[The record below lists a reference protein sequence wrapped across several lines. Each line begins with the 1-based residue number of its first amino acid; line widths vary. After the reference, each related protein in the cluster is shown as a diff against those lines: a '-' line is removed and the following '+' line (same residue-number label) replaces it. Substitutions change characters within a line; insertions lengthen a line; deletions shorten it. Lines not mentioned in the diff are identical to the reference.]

1 MMQAAT
7 RSTLADLVEQHVTNL
22 VRESAVVNRHSK
34 RGGSVSAAAGEEEE
48 EAAHDDDDGNDDGNG
63 GNVQSKRRRVVVL
76 RVRRMIHHED
86 VNMALAWRGSEKLY
100 VSGVPVVSASSSTTT
115 SGGGDGDGDGDGDD
129 DDDDENGNGN
139 NDKAND
145 GGGGLLGRILRTT
158 EASAGGYDAS
168 SSSSSS
174 SAIPRILSSSTVPRV
189 DLNAYLRTEMAVRP
203 PSELGLTLHWL
214 AVDGASPL
222 IPPNEVYRTAV
233 GGGGGGGGVV
243 GGGMGGMRPAVM
255 IIPPPG
261 GRGRAGLGDGGG
273 DGDGGDG
280 DGEEEEEEEEDAS
293 SIRIRELRHRLLSEE
308 LLLYYERVASTILS
322 NDDDASGDDDD
333 DGRVSRVVRGLRDD
347 TGLQELVPFLSR
359 YVASGL
365 MSRRNLRRPD
375 RCRRL
380 VRVFDAM
387 LDNPSLHLDL
397 HLHQMFVPVGTC
409 VVAGNLSS
417 SSSSGGG
424 GVVAGGGRRS
434 LVAAGGGGAGSGQG
448 VRRLRPPVPD
458 GKAQGHTAAD
468 AAGAAAGQAPTDAVR
483 RDSGDIPL
491 RTEGGRRLPP
501 TDREGILGAM
511 GEGAAAGGGGR

>member
-1 MMQAAT
+1 
-7 RSTLADLVEQHVTNL
+7 
-22 VRESAVVNRHSK
+22 
-34 RGGSVSAAAGEEEE
+34 
-48 EAAHDDDDGNDDGNG
+48 
-63 GNVQSKRRRVVVL
+63 
-76 RVRRMIHHED
+76 
-86 VNMALAWRGSEKLY
+86 
-100 VSGVPVVSASSSTTT
+100 
-115 SGGGDGDGDGDGDD
+115 
-129 DDDDENGNGN
+129 
-139 NDKAND
+139 
-145 GGGGLLGRILRTT
+145 
-158 EASAGGYDAS
+158 
-168 SSSSSS
+168 
-174 SAIPRILSSSTVPRV
+174 
-189 DLNAYLRTEMAVRP
+189 
-203 PSELGLTLHWL
+203 
-214 AVDGASPL
+214 
-222 IPPNEVYRTAV
+222 
-233 GGGGGGGGVV
+233 
-243 GGGMGGMRPAVM
+243 
-255 IIPPPG
+255 
-261 GRGRAGLGDGGG
+261 LGDGGG

-424 GVVAGGGRRS
+424 GVVAGGGGDHWTLREEAARALVKACDVYGHQYPTVRPRVIRLLTQQALRPDRPLPTQYGGIVGIS
-434 LVAAGGGGAGSGQG
+434 LFGPRAVDAFLLPIAREYWERWERELLRVGGVGDSNDANETGGVGAGEGGGGGSSK
-448 VRRLRPPVPD
+448 RR
-458 GKAQGHTAAD
+458 
-468 AAGAAAGQAPTDAVR
+468 R
-483 RDSGDIPL
+483 R
-491 RTEGGRRLPP
+491 
-501 TDREGILGAM
+501 
-511 GEGAAAGGGGR
+511 GGGGERD